1 MAYEHKPGTGTLFAN
16 DKKGNDKAP
25 DAKGEFNLDGKIYKI
40 ACWNKTLPSGVEIQS
55 LKIELKQS
63 LTQVP

>member
-25 DAKGEFNLDGKIYKI
+25 DVKGEFNLDGKIYKI
-40 ACWNKTLPSGVEIQS
+40 AGWCKTLPSGVEIQS
-55 LKIELKQS
+55 LKVELKQA

>member
-25 DAKGEFNLDGKIYKI
+25 DVRGEFNLDGKIYKI
-40 ACWNKTLPSGVEIQS
+40 AGWSKTLPSGVDIQS
-55 LKIELKQS
+55 LKIELKQAIN
-63 LTQVP
+63 QVP